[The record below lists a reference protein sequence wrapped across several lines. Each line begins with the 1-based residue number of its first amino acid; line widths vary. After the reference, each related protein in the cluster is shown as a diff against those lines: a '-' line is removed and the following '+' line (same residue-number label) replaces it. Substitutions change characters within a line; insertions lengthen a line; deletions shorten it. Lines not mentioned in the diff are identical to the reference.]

1 MFQSFLSFIHS
12 ILQLFGAGEGFSYPD
27 IAKVMENE
35 AHIYMCLNSN
45 NAQQRK
51 QSIDRQNHELKF
63 IATLCGERFDP
74 NKTASLSNINQHNS
88 SLGHITL
95 ALYKGILHNLLD
107 MMPLRLMREYDV
119 DTIVGTGG
127 MILNSSLVRDL
138 IGQVFNLNTRFISN
152 NDAAFGAILFCQ
164 GKVC

>member
-45 NAQQRK
+45 NAQ
-51 QSIDRQNHELKF
+51 
-63 IATLCGERFDP
+63 RFDP

-95 ALYKGILHNLLD
+95 ALYEGILHNLLD
-107 MMPLRLMREYDV
+107 MMPLRLMRKYDV

-164 GKVC
+164 GEVC